1 MCGIFAIF
9 SSDENKNIGEEI
21 VDGLKL
27 LQYRGKD
34 GYGVAYYTGEQFN
47 VIKKEGKINMNGLS
61 INSNCCV
68 GHNRYSTS
76 GYTID
81 NGEIVEEELQ
91 PLKGSVKSQVYYL
104 VHNGN
109 IPSAKGHDTSR
120 LVELID
126 SLEDMNIEEI
136 LIFIV
141 KTIPAAYCLILLF
154 QDKLYVVRDRFGIR
168 PLCLGRYKHTYYV
181 SSESYGLGDTPFLR
195 DVLPGEVLKI
205 DNNGITSIF
214 VHPKNQLSLCTFEI
228 LYFANENS
236 IIDSYHIK
244 DIRKQL
250 AIKLAKQE
258 ELTEKDYIVIGI
270 PSTGMLLG
278 QSYANVLGLD
288 YRQWITKNPNIDRT
302 FILKTNKERK
312 EACMKKFFYDRI
324 QLKGKKVIIVDDTI
338 VRGNVIG
345 SIIENLRN
353 IGVSEVHV
361 RIPAPP
367 VVERCILGISIQ
379 HKKELIATN
388 RNVKEVSK
396 KINADSLSYLSLYDI
411 SDMVPPKSYNLCFS
425 GYVDKNIISCSN
437 EYLQKNGF
445 NNKNGPSQFL

>member
-1 MCGIFAIF
+1 M
-9 SSDENKNIGEEI
+9 
-21 VDGLKL
+21 
-27 LQYRGKD
+27 
-34 GYGVAYYTGEQFN
+34 
-47 VIKKEGKINMNGLS
+47 
-61 INSNCCV
+61 
-68 GHNRYSTS
+68 
-76 GYTID
+76 
-81 NGEIVEEELQ
+81 
-91 PLKGSVKSQVYYL
+91 
-104 VHNGN
+104 
-109 IPSAKGHDTSR
+109 
-120 LVELID
+120 
-126 SLEDMNIEEI
+126 
-136 LIFIV
+136 
-141 KTIPAAYCLILLF
+141 
-154 QDKLYVVRDRFGIR
+154 
-168 PLCLGRYKHTYYV
+168 
-181 SSESYGLGDTPFLR
+181 GDTPFLR
-195 DVLPGEVLKI
+195 DVMPGEVLKI

-236 IIDSYHIK
+236 FIDGYCIK

-250 AIKLAKQE
+250 AIKLAKRE
-258 ELTEKDYIVIGI
+258 EFTEKDYIVIGI

-302 FILKTNKERK
+302 FILKTDKERK

-367 VVERCILGISIQ
+367 VVEKCILGISIQ

-437 EYLQKNGF
+437 EDLQKNGF
-445 NNKNGPSQFL
+445 NNKNGPSLFL